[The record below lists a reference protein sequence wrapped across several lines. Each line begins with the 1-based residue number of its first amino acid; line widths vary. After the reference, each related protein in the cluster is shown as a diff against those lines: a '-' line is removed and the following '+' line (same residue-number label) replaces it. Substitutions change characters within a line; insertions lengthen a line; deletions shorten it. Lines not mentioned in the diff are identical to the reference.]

1 MAFITRSYTPANVF
15 QGPADIYI
23 GITAPTSSLTPTA
36 DANTLV
42 LDANGQP
49 TSNTGFH
56 AGLIEAPMMPTITE
70 KLNEIVADQLE
81 MPVDVA
87 LDSINAEIDFTMK
100 ESSLTRLQS
109 LLTSGSLGAY
119 TANSNTKVLQVGG
132 QMDSSA
138 TPVTVLAVSPRR
150 DASGKFV
157 YWMLYKA
164 TLASAIVMAFQR
176 PKETVYKLKMK
187 GFADTT
193 RVRGDEL
200 MQIVR
205 TK

>member
-1 MAFITRSYTPANVF
+1 MSNITRTYTPANIF
-15 QGPADIYI
+15 QGPADLYI
-23 GITAPTSSLTPTA
+23 GITAPASSLTPTA
-36 DANTLV
+36 DANTLI
-42 LDANGQP
+42 LDASGQP

-70 KLNEIVADQLE
+70 KLNEIAADQIE

-100 ESSLTRLQS
+100 ETSLTRLQS
-109 LLTSGSLGAY
+109 LLTSSSLGAY

-132 QMDSSA
+132 QLDSSA
-138 TPVTVLAVSPRR
+138 TAVTVLAVSPRR
-150 DASGKFV
+150 DSSGKFV

-164 TLASAIVMAFQR
+164 VLASAIVLSFQR
-176 PKETVYKLKMK
+176 SKESVYKLKMK